1 VPIIS
6 PNQQDAFYMKT
17 KSLNLLATSVITGL
31 VALAGQAQAAEL
43 VQCAAQERCYGVSK
57 AGKNDCAT
65 ASSAC
70 NGTSKQDF
78 QKDAWVYVPKGTC
91 LKLAGGALQPPA
103 PAKKK

>member
-1 VPIIS
+1 
-6 PNQQDAFYMKT
+6 MKT
-17 KSLNLLATSVITGL
+17 KSVNLVMTSVIGGL

-43 VQCAAQERCYGVSK
+43 VQCAAQERCYGISK

-91 LKLAGGALQPPA
+91 LKLAGGSLNATA
-103 PAKKK
+103 SEKSK